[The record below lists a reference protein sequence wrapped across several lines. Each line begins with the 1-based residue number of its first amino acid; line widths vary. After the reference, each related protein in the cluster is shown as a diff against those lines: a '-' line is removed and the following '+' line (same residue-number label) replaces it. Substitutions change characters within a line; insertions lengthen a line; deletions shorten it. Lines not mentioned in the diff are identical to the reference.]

1 MSKETKMPFKMCEI
15 LAEGEGKLLQAGIEE
30 YKNDAWLLFEHAFGI
45 DRTHYF
51 LRMKEEISKIE
62 NGISLY
68 QKYENEIDLR
78 CRHIPL
84 QHITGHQVFMGIDFE
99 VSEHVLIPRQDTEIL
114 VEQALKKT
122 GDLSENGRGSGTA
135 LEILDMCT
143 GSGCIAISM
152 KKLAKVPVRVT
163 AVDLSEQ
170 ALQMAV
176 KNAENNHC
184 EIELIQS
191 DLFEKIGDRKF
202 DMIISN
208 PPYIRSDVI
217 PGLMEEVRSHE
228 PLMALDGDKDGL
240 KFYKKI
246 TENAVKRL
254 NTGGCIFYET
264 GCDQAEAVGKILKE
278 YGFVHIRTVKD
289 LAGLDRV
296 VAAEY
301 FQ

>member
-1 MSKETKMPFKMCEI
+1 MLKETKMPLRMREI
-15 LAEGEGKLLQAGIEE
+15 LTEGEGKLLQAGIEE
-30 YKNDAWLLFEHAFGI
+30 YKNDAWMLFEHVFGI

-51 LRMKEEISKIE
+51 LKMNEEISKME
-62 NGISLY
+62 NGRQLCK
-68 QKYENEIDLR
+68 KYENEIELR
-78 CRHIPL
+78 CSHIPL
-84 QHITGHQVFMGIDFE
+84 QHITGHQVFMGIDFK
-99 VSEHVLIPRQDTEIL
+99 VSENVLIPRQDTEIL
-114 VEQALKKT
+114 VEQALKKAKDLYVNGQSG
-122 GDLSENGRGSGTA
+122 GDA

-152 KKLAKVPVRVT
+152 KMLAKVPVRVT

-176 KNAENNHC
+176 KNAGNNHC
-184 EIELIQS
+184 EIEFIQS
-191 DLFEKIGDRKF
+191 DLFEKIDDRKF

-217 PGLMEEVRSHE
+217 PGLMEEVKNHE

-246 TENAVKRL
+246 TESAVKSL
-254 NTGGCIFYET
+254 NIGGCIFYET
-264 GCDQAEAVGKILKE
+264 GCDQAEDVGKILKE
-278 YGFVHIRTVKD
+278 YGFVHIRTVRD

-296 VAAEY
+296 VAAQY
-301 FQ
+301 YR